1 MCWNSKWHNDH
12 NYFAISGHSASQK
25 YVTSPSVASK
35 SNQNLL
41 IKSHQNHHNH
51 FVTTWSA
58 SSGETWK
65 GRWRSWTCWRARSCC
80 SCTRRMTTGGARC
93 ASSLNSKSLIP
104 QREGSNR
111 KRQFK
116 TGIFFW
122 QFILEW
128 VEIDRAVVDFRNW
141 PLQLGGIV
149 PSPIPAMIIFYWS
162 LPSNCKLLTVIAS
175 LGDQRSFSQI

>member
-1 MCWNSKWHNDH
+1 MCWNSKRHNDH

-35 SNQNLL
+35 SIPNLL

-51 FVTTWSA
+51 FVTTWSS

-104 QREGSNR
+104 QRENLN
-111 KRQFK
+111 KL
-116 TGIFFW
+116 FFW
-122 QFILEW
+122 QFIPDW
-128 VEIDRAVVDFRNW
+128 VEIDSCCGRLLQFWESDHCNWVGSFLLPFRQWSSFTGVFPQTANCS
-141 PLQLGGIV
+141 Q
-149 PSPIPAMIIFYWS
+149 S
-162 LPSNCKLLTVIAS
+162 LPH
-175 LGDQRSFSQI
+175 